1 MSEIRFNGTA
11 HRDFFLENMNKCSV
25 NDSYHRAFFY
35 VMGIA
40 SETRANINQMFD
52 FKNDCIN
59 PDGMHGGWQTSGTVR
74 VCRLAFNL
82 WNSYT
87 DMDSPQS
94 FTPEDLFC
102 CEFAPY
108 FYEAIKLRHPEYT
121 DHPPEVS
128 CPSRQGPPAD
138 GKPDGTLCA
147 LEANPTPQA
156 EQHK

>member
-1 MSEIRFNGTA
+1 MSNIQFRSAE
-11 HRDFFLENMNKCSV
+11 HRDFFLENMNKCRV

-40 SETRANINQMFD
+40 SETRANISQMFD
-52 FKNDCIN
+52 FKNDCIK

-82 WNSYT
+82 WNGYT

-108 FYEAIKLRHPEYT
+108 FMEGIKVRYPEYCR
-121 DHPPEVS
+121 DLPAPRKQNEL
-128 CPSRQGPPAD
+128 SR
-138 GKPDGTLCA
+138 
-147 LEANPTPQA
+147 
-156 EQHK
+156 

>member
-1 MSEIRFNGTA
+1 MSNIQFRSAE
-11 HRDFFLENMNKCSV
+11 HRDFFLENMSKCRV

-40 SETRANINQMFD
+40 SETRANISQMFD
-52 FKNDCIN
+52 FKNDCIE
-59 PDGMHGGWQTSGTVR
+59 PDRMHGGWQTSGTVR

-82 WNSYT
+82 WNGYT

-108 FYEAIKLRHPEYT
+108 FMEGIKVRYPEYCR
-121 DHPPEVS
+121 DLPAPRKQNEL
-128 CPSRQGPPAD
+128 SR
-138 GKPDGTLCA
+138 
-147 LEANPTPQA
+147 
-156 EQHK
+156 